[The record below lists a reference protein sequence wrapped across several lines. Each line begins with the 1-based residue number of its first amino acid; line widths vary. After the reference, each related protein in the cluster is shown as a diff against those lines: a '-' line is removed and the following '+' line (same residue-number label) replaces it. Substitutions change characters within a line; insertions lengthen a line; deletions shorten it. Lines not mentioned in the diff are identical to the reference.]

1 MRLAYHLTYTF
12 GFLLRQTYPPCI
24 SKCEMVTVPCIRGG
38 TQRSMRASLEDEVR
52 ATPNHSFSNSG
63 YTAILRAPNHFDSMS
78 RGSDFAISTFAFSK
92 IAGKI

>member
-1 MRLAYHLTYTF
+1 
-12 GFLLRQTYPPCI
+12 
-24 SKCEMVTVPCIRGG
+24 
-38 TQRSMRASLEDEVR
+38 MRASLEDEVR

>member
-1 MRLAYHLTYTF
+1 
-12 GFLLRQTYPPCI
+12 
-24 SKCEMVTVPCIRGG
+24 VPCIRGG